1 MKQRIQVSL
10 EQETLILA
18 ENITYSRVG
27 DWYDTTWQELKLDV
41 ICPKARDGHPAQPC
55 IVWICGGAFITERKD
70 VWLPEMADFA
80 RMGYT
85 VVSVDYR
92 TSDKAPF
99 PAALIDVKTAI
110 RFLRAHAADFCI
122 DPARIF
128 VMGESA
134 GGTLASLTGVTA
146 GMPEFEQGE
155 WLDQDSSVA
164 AVVDFYGLVDIA
176 AVMGLTAENVPAWQ
190 MTAFLGDGT
199 PETIRA
205 ASAVSYVNADTCPF
219 LIFHGTADATVPTT
233 QSETLYQRLTEAGV
247 AADYYEVEGAAHGD
261 PLFYQMKMKT
271 RINDFLRR
279 F

>member
-1 MKQRIQVSL
+1 MKQRIHVSM

-27 DWYDTTWQELKLDV
+27 DWYDTTWQELKMDI
-41 ICPKARDGHPAQPC
+41 ICPKVRDGHPAQPC

-80 RMGYT
+80 RLGYT
-85 VVSVDYR
+85 VVCVDYR

-110 RFLRAHAADFCI
+110 RFLRAHAAEFCI
-122 DPARIF
+122 DPARIYA
-128 VMGESA
+128 MGESA
-134 GGTLASLTGVTA
+134 GGTLASLAGVTA
-146 GMPEFEQGE
+146 GMPEYEQGD
-155 WLDQDSSVA
+155 WQDQDSSVA

-176 AVMGLTAENVPAWQ
+176 AVMGMSSENVPAWQ

-205 ASAVSYVNADTCPF
+205 ASAVSYVSKDTCPF
-219 LIFHGTADATVPTT
+219 LIFHGTADATVPMT
-233 QSETLYQRLTEAGV
+233 QSETLYQRLTEAG
-247 AADYYEVEGAAHGD
+247 ARAEYYEVEDAAHGD
-261 PLFYQMKMKT
+261 PLFYQPEMKS
-271 RINDFLRR
+271 IVDAFLRG
-279 F
+279 